1 MVVLYVFS
9 LLKTSCNFSA
19 FILLPSYFVIFN
31 IISVNSFSG
40 FWSLLHLVLLVFSLV
55 ISSAN
60 SFSVGDQ
67 IWRAEL
73 IILLIYV
80 YQFIKVSC
88 LFYFVLYHFIV
99 LFLSLSPN
107 FNTSSPSYEESLK
120 YHFCIFLQS
129 TFHKVTLNLKKNHVL
144 DFVIIH
150 VRIYRN
156 IIVLHF
162 WFYIFLLNI
171 VLWRLNSYIGKSW
184 SHDNISLNFPLVR
197 DLLLLNPFIS

>member
-1 MVVLYVFS
+1 M
-9 LLKTSCNFSA
+9 
-19 FILLPSYFVIFN
+19 
-31 IISVNSFSG
+31 NSFSG

-55 ISSAN
+55 ISSAT

-80 YQFIKVSC
+80 YHFIKVLMKFFLFFFILC

-107 FNTSSPSYEESLK
+107 FNTSSPPYEESLK

-129 TFHKVTLNLKKNHVL
+129 TFHKVTLNLKK
-144 DFVIIH
+144 IMSWI
-150 VRIYRN
+150 
-156 IIVLHF
+156 
-162 WFYIFLLNI
+162 LL
-171 VLWRLNSYIGKSW
+171 LYMLEFAE
-184 SHDNISLNFPLVR
+184 ISLFCLSVFTYFYST
-197 DLLLLNPFIS
+197 LCC

>member
-1 MVVLYVFS
+1 M
-9 LLKTSCNFSA
+9 
-19 FILLPSYFVIFN
+19 
-31 IISVNSFSG
+31 NSFSG

-55 ISSAN
+55 ISSAT

-80 YQFIKVSC
+80 YHFIKVLMKFFLFLLFFIFFILCFFILYFILSYIIL
-88 LFYFVLYHFIV
+88 LFYF
-99 LFLSLSPN
+99 SPYPP
-107 FNTSSPSYEESLK
+107 TLTHPPPPYEESLK

-150 VRIYRN
+150 VRICRN
-156 IIVLHF
+156 IIVLPF
-162 WFYIFLLNI
+162 CFYIFLLNI
-171 VLWRLNSYIGKSW
+171 VLLRFNSYIGKSW
-184 SHDNISLNFPLVR
+184 SHDNISLNFPLVK
-197 DLLLLNPFIS
+197 DLLLLLNPFIS

>member
-1 MVVLYVFS
+1 M
-9 LLKTSCNFSA
+9 
-19 FILLPSYFVIFN
+19 
-31 IISVNSFSG
+31 
-40 FWSLLHLVLLVFSLV
+40 FSLV
-55 ISSAN
+55 ISSAT

-80 YQFIKVSC
+80 YHFIKVLMKFFLFFLFFFILC

-107 FNTSSPSYEESLK
+107 CNTSSPPYEESLK

-150 VRIYRN
+150 VRICRN
-156 IIVLHF
+156 IIVLPF
-162 WFYIFLLNI
+162 CFYIFLLNI
-171 VLWRLNSYIGKSW
+171 VLLRFNSYIGKS
-184 SHDNISLNFPLVR
+184 
-197 DLLLLNPFIS
+197 